1 MSAPESIMIDDVKY
15 VKESSITKIGG
26 DVKIVIA
33 DRGFVFIGHIEE
45 TTEFL
50 IIRCA
55 KSIRRWGT
63 TKGLGELVNG
73 PLQNTVLDL
82 IGEIK
87 VPARAVIGMISVDSA
102 KWKLS

>member
-1 MSAPESIMIDDVKY
+1 M
-15 VKESSITKIGG
+15 
-26 DVKIVIA
+26 KIVIA
-33 DRGFVFIGHIEE
+33 DRGFVFVGHVEE
-45 TTEFL
+45 TSEFV

-73 PLQNTVLDL
+73 PLQNTILEQ